1 MNGRG
6 RAIAL
11 AIGNKRLERGLYF
24 MQGTRFKLFPQP
36 QFLDDFTE
44 PEIVEVSS
52 PAGSLGPGPSDD
64 RMYTIFPIGKAQPY
78 GISPD
83 GSDVLAPPWTGDIE
97 APAMPDENGNF
108 DYLEPGTPQFETA
121 HLFGTVRFVMDIWEG
136 YFDRKIPWQGEA
148 TYDRQELTILHSL
161 ENAYSGFGFI
171 EMGADR
177 GTGSLKPFGLNFD
190 VIAHELGHAIIYS
203 EVGVPD
209 PENVT
214 GEYFGFHESAADLV
228 ALISSLHFNSLV
240 DLMLNNTSGN
250 LYMLNTVNRMAELS
264 DNKQIRIAANDRR
277 LCEFVPGWVKEH
289 HLSQPLTGAFF
300 DILVDI
306 FHEMLLDYG
315 AISPEMEDLSDQ
327 LLATPDYAPVMQ
339 ELFDE
344 AYADHPEKF
353 KLALLDARDIMGTY
367 LADTWQ
373 QLSRRDLNF
382 VDVAEAFVAV
392 DRAHT
397 GGRFERLIRGN
408 FEMRDIGFVEVGP
421 QLEPLG
427 KDSHANSVRT
437 LQPID

>member
-1 MNGRG
+1 M
-6 RAIAL
+6 A
-11 AIGNKRLERGLYF
+11 
-24 MQGTRFKLFPQP
+24 GTLFKLFPQP
-36 QFLDDFTE
+36 QFLDDFRE
-44 PEIVEVSS
+44 PEIIEVSS
-52 PAGSLGPGPSDD
+52 PAGSLDPGPSDE

-83 GSDVLAPPWTGDIE
+83 GSDVQAPPWRGRIE
-97 APAMPDENGNF
+97 PKAMPDEHGNF

-121 HLFGTVRFVMDIWEG
+121 HLFGTVRFVMDIWED
-136 YFDRKIPWQGEA
+136 YFGRQIPWQSDK
-148 TYDRQELTILHSL
+148 THDRLELTILPSL
-161 ENAYSGFGFI
+161 ENAYSGYGFI
-171 EMGADR
+171 EMGGDR
-177 GTGSLKPFGLNFD
+177 STGSLKPFSLNFD

-209 PENVT
+209 PNQVT

-240 DLMLNNTSGN
+240 DLLLENTSGN
-250 LYMLNTVNRMAELS
+250 LYMLNAVNRVAELS
-264 DNKQIRIAANDRR
+264 DNKQIRIAANDKR
-277 LCEFVPGWVKEH
+277 LADFAEGWVKEH

-300 DILVDI
+300 DILVDL

-315 AISPEMEDLSDQ
+315 AISPEMEELSDQ
-327 LLATPDYAPVMQ
+327 LLATSQYAPVMQ

-344 AYADHPEKF
+344 AYAAHPEKF
-353 KLALLDARDIMGTY
+353 KLALLDARDILGTY

-373 QLSRRDLNF
+373 RLDRQDLNF
-382 VDVAEAFVAV
+382 VDIADVLLAV
-392 DRAHT
+392 DQEHT

-408 FEMRDIGFVEVGP
+408 FKMRDIGFVEVGP

-437 LQPID
+437 MVPMD

>member
-1 MNGRG
+1 
-6 RAIAL
+6 
-11 AIGNKRLERGLYF
+11 

-36 QFLDDFTE
+36 QFLDAYRE
-44 PEIVEVSS
+44 PEIIEVSS

-64 RMYTIFPIGKAQPY
+64 RMYTIFPIGKEQPY

-83 GSDVLAPPWTGDIE
+83 GSDVLAPPWTGEIE
-97 APAMPDENGNF
+97 EMPMPDAEGHF

-121 HLFGTVRFVMDIWEG
+121 HLFGTVRFVMDIWED
-136 YFDRKIPWQGEA
+136 YFGRVIPWQSDK
-148 TYDRQELTILHSL
+148 THDRLELTILPSL
-161 ENAYSGFGFI
+161 ENAYSGYGFI
-171 EMGADR
+171 EMGGDR
-177 GTGSLKPFGLNFD
+177 STGSLKPFSLNFD

-209 PENVT
+209 PNNVT

-240 DLMLNNTSGN
+240 DLLLENTSGN
-250 LYMLNTVNRMAELS
+250 LYMLNAVNRVAELS
-264 DNKQIRIAANDRR
+264 ENKQIRIAANDKR
-277 LCEFVPGWVKEH
+277 LGEFAKGWVKEH

-300 DILVDI
+300 DILVDL

-315 AISPEMEDLSDQ
+315 AISPEMEDLSDT
-327 LLATPDYAPVMQ
+327 LLATADYAPVMQ
-339 ELFDE
+339 EMFDA
-344 AYADHPEKF
+344 AYADHPDKF
-353 KLALLDARDIMGTY
+353 KMALLDARDILGTY

-373 QLSRRDLNF
+373 KIDRRDLNF
-382 VDVAEAFVAV
+382 VDIADIFLEV
-392 DRAHT
+392 DQEHT

-408 FEMRDIGFVEVGP
+408 FRIRDIGIVDVGP

-437 LQPID
+437 MVPMD